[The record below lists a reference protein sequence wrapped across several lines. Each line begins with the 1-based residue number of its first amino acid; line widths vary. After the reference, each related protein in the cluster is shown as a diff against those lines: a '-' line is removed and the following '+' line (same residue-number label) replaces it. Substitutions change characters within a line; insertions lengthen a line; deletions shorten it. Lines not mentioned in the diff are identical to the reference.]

1 MEIWNAIFIFHTNRI
16 IKLTDENKSWINKWL
31 PKNALIYV
39 EENLKLF
46 YSDIFMWR
54 VSPHV
59 LQYVIRFGK
68 EPVLEE
74 NKSEENEEELLVIT
88 NEVEI
93 EGEVIYK
100 TTNTKEK
107 GKEKVTVYETA
118 VEQPQRKEKKG
129 LKKKKK

>member
-39 EENLKLF
+39 EENVKLF

-107 GKEKVTVYETA
+107 GKEKVTVCETA